1 MKDEFKIT
9 LEILIKEKQ
18 NILKEIQNNQNT
30 EERIKLIENLTYLDD
45 KIKSYNEYITNIK
58 NSK

>member
-1 MKDEFKIT
+1 MKDEFEIT

>member
-1 MKDEFKIT
+1 MKDEFEIT

-30 EERIKLIENLTYLDD
+30 EERIKLIENITYLDD